1 MLRPSLLMML
11 ARSGI
16 GRLIFRL
23 MLDRRVP
30 VLSKLIIP
38 AGLVYIISPFD
49 LLPDIIPILGWL
61 DDIVAIGVRAIAS

>member
-30 VLSKLIIP
+30 V
-38 AGLVYIISPFD
+38 
-49 LLPDIIPILGWL
+49 
-61 DDIVAIGVRAIAS
+61 